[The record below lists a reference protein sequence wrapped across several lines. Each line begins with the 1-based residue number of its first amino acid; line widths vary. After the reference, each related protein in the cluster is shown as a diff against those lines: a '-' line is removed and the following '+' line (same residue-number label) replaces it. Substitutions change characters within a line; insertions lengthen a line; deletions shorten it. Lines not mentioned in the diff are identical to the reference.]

1 MVLGLL
7 KRRKNVY
14 RDPVS
19 QRIID
24 VKLEEVENGID
35 VSACSLAM
43 AEMTSL
49 VAAVYQRYT
58 TSLVPGF
65 EHTSPAI
72 TSRVELFY
80 DETQPKFAVS

>member
-1 MVLGLL
+1 MTV
-7 KRRKNVY
+7 NVY
-14 RDPVS
+14 R
-19 QRIID
+19 
-24 VKLEEVENGID
+24 VENGIN
-35 VSACSLAM
+35 VATHSLAM

-58 TSLVPGF
+58 TSLAPGF

-80 DETQPKFAVS
+80 DETQPNFAVC